1 VTTIMLQRLM
11 RITSRAVVASI
22 LVLALLVSGVSA
34 QSTRALPSDS
44 EIRSILVDR
53 VDKYRQSPGMIVGVI
68 EPQGRRIVA
77 YGSLAAGDARPLNG
91 DTVFEIGS
99 ITKVFTS
106 LLLAD
111 MVERGEVALTDPV
124 AKYIPSDVRMPERH
138 DEQITLLDLA
148 THTSGLPRMPTN
160 VDARDPSNP
169 FADYSVTQLYA
180 FLSSYR
186 LPRDIGALFEYSNI
200 GGALLGHALAQRAGL
215 DYASLVEKRIAKP
228 LSMNSTRVE
237 LTSAMKERLAVGHAY
252 GLEPTPN
259 WDLGALG
266 AAGALHS
273 TANDLLT
280 LLAAHLGYTE
290 TPLAPAMAAM
300 MKVRRDSGRGEV
312 ALAWFIE
319 SHGGVQLISHS
330 GSTGGYL
337 SFIGYDPKARV
348 GVVVLSNSGTGA
360 GVDDIGIHLLNPKVP
375 LLNGEA
381 LKPQKP
387 RMEVTLAPELLDSY
401 VGQYRFPSDQMA
413 TITREGSHL
422 LLQGDGD
429 VKVVFYAESNQD
441 FFAKLMDAQIT
452 FNTDRQGRVDE
463 LIFHRSG
470 SDLHVKRID

>member
-1 VTTIMLQRLM
+1 MLQRLM
-11 RITSRAVVASI
+11 RVTSQVVIALS
-22 LVLALLVSGVSA
+22 LVLALLVCDAASQSA
-34 QSTRALPSDS
+34 RTIPSDS
-44 EIRSILVDR
+44 EIRNILAER
-53 VDKYRQSPGMIVGVI
+53 VDKYRQSPGIIVGVI
-68 EPQGRRIVA
+68 EPQGRRIIS
-77 YGSLAAGDARPLNG
+77 YGKLAAGDPRSLNG

-111 MVERGEVALTDPV
+111 MVERGEVELTDPV
-124 AKYIPSDVRMPERH
+124 SKYVPSNVRLPERQ

-148 THTSGLPRMPTN
+148 THTSGLPRMPSN
-160 VDARDPSNP
+160 IDPRDPSNP

-180 FLSSYR
+180 FLSSYQ
-186 LPRDIGALFEYSNI
+186 LSRDIGARFEYSNI

-215 DYASLVEKRIAKP
+215 DYGSLVEKRIAKP
-228 LSMNSTRVE
+228 LGMDSTRVE
-237 LTSAMKERLAVGHAY
+237 LTSTMKERLAVGHAY

-259 WDLGALG
+259 WDLGALAG
-266 AAGALHS
+266 AGALHS

-300 MKVRRDSGRGEV
+300 LRVRRDFGRGKV
-312 ALAWFIE
+312 ALAWFVE
-319 SHGGVQLISHS
+319 THDGVEIISHS

-360 GVDDIGIHLLNPKVP
+360 GVDDIGRHLLNPRVP
-375 LLNGEA
+375 LLDGEA

-401 VGQYRFPSDQMA
+401 VGHYRFPSSQTA

-429 VKVVFYAESNQD
+429 IKVVFYAESNQN

-452 FNTDRQGRVDE
+452 FNTDRQGRVAE